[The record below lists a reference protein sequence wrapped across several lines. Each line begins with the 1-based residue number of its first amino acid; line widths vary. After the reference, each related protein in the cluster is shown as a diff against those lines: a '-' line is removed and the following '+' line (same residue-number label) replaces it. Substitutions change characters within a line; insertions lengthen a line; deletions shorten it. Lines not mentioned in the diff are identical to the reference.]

1 MTGKLLESG
10 AISAFCSS
18 VATMLAAGVQTD
30 EAVHMLA
37 ENREQSEFKR
47 VCDAVYSKVVEGS
60 NLADAMEATGA
71 FPAYATETVRV
82 GEASGRTER
91 VLRSLGR
98 YYDSEGRAFAKLRN
112 SVGYPAAL
120 LCIMSVILVFT
131 VAIILPIFS
140 SAYENLSG
148 SMTSGSFNTVGASI
162 AIGWIALA
170 IVLVATIAA
179 LYVAICA
186 RNESGRDR
194 VTKMFER
201 YPGTRRAMYQLALS
215 RFVSALSS
223 LVASGVQEE
232 EAMRKAMATIDHA
245 KLQAELQAAYDSMI
259 DLENPR
265 SLAQAI
271 VEHEI
276 VEPVY
281 GRMLLMGTR
290 AGSVDEVLGHLAQV
304 FFDDANMQIDAAVDR
319 VEPTLAAFL
328 TIAVG
333 ATLIAVMLPLIG
345 IMGSIA

>member
-1 MTGKLLESG
+1 M
-10 AISAFCSS
+10 
-18 VATMLAAGVQTD
+18 
-30 EAVHMLA
+30 
-37 ENREQSEFKR
+37 
-47 VCDAVYSKVVEGS
+47 
-60 NLADAMEATGA
+60 
-71 FPAYATETVRV
+71 RV

-131 VAIILPIFS
+131 VAVILPIFS

-162 AIGWIALA
+162 AIGWVALA
-170 IVLVATIAA
+170 IVLVATVAA

-186 RNESGRDR
+186 RSESGRGC
-194 VTKMFER
+194 VIKMLER

-245 KLQAELQAAYDSMI
+245 KLQAAYDSMV

-304 FFDDANMQIDAAVDR
+304 FFDDANVQIDAAVDR

>member
-148 SMTSGSFNTVGASI
+148 SMTSGSFNTVGASV
-162 AIGWIALA
+162 AIGWVALA
-170 IVLVATIAA
+170 IVLVATVAA
-179 LYVAICA
+179 LYVAI
-186 RNESGRDR
+186 
-194 VTKMFER
+194 
-201 YPGTRRAMYQLALS
+201 
-215 RFVSALSS
+215 
-223 LVASGVQEE
+223 
-232 EAMRKAMATIDHA
+232 
-245 KLQAELQAAYDSMI
+245 
-259 DLENPR
+259 
-265 SLAQAI
+265 
-271 VEHEI
+271 
-276 VEPVY
+276 
-281 GRMLLMGTR
+281 
-290 AGSVDEVLGHLAQV
+290 
-304 FFDDANMQIDAAVDR
+304 
-319 VEPTLAAFL
+319 
-328 TIAVG
+328 
-333 ATLIAVMLPLIG
+333 
-345 IMGSIA
+345 